1 MSNPAHRQR
10 ALGFSQSFRLSIGAS
25 LRTAYETTLISMDQ
39 AQGILDSHDLEVY
52 GRAAKAG
59 PAKIPI
65 VKEGVP

>member
-10 ALGFSQSFRLSIGAS
+10 ALGFLQSFRLSIGAF
-25 LRTAYETTLISMDQ
+25 LRTAYETTPISMDK
-39 AQGILDSHDLEVY
+39 AQGSLSSHDLEVD

-65 VKEGVP
+65 VNDGVP